1 MTKRQVKQL
10 SNEDLIYELSR
21 LILTGGYKA
30 LKCSIKDAELICK
43 ELENRKVI
51 KDAEYLHQMWQ
62 HRYML

>member
-1 MTKRQVKQL
+1 MTKREVKSM
-10 SNEDLIYELSR
+10 SNENLIYELSR

-51 KDAEYLHQMWQ
+51 KDAEYLYQMWE